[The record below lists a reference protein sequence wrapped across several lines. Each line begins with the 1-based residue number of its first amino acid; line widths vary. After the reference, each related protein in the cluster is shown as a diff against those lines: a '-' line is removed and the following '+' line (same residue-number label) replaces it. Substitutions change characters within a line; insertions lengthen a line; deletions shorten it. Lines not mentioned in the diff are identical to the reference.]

1 MCACCVHHGEV
12 SRSWG
17 HHACSELWG
26 SWGHGMDAHC
36 RTGRQQDLPWL
47 CLGQQGRHS
56 ESWVWI
62 WFMSCPGRCW
72 LWAAHAQAVREL
84 LPPGRMN
91 YMACLFYICMY
102 VCVYLF
108 IYLFTLFFIFMVT
121 TVPEIVFV
129 EAFWYLPDPK
139 KLEAKNAS
147 LVQNKTIASEAQGI
161 RWKRL
166 SLVVL
171 MYCSLVV
178 VLFI

>member
-1 MCACCVHHGEV
+1 
-12 SRSWG
+12 
-17 HHACSELWG
+17 
-26 SWGHGMDAHC
+26 
-36 RTGRQQDLPWL
+36 
-47 CLGQQGRHS
+47 
-56 ESWVWI
+56 
-62 WFMSCPGRCW
+62 
-72 LWAAHAQAVREL
+72 
-84 LPPGRMN
+84 
-91 YMACLFYICMY
+91 MY